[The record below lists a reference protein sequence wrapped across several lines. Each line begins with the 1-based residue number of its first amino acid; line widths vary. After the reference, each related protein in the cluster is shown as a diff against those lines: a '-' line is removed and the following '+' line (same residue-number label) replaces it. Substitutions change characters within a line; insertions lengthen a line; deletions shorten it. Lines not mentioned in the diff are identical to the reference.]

1 MSVKFQPFITRTRDN
16 AQVPTRIVSATK
28 AELTRTKQVPI
39 WRTDWT
45 SDYIQKSH
53 ALLYAQKTED
63 GELVGL
69 AAYEILENL
78 ITVNILY
85 MESEPGSGPD
95 ISREDR
101 TYRNIGRAFIAFG
114 IKLSIDHG
122 FNGDVTF
129 FAKNPELAE
138 HYEKDYGAIRVPG
151 RGQTNMAPRY
161 LICDDMAQSLFEL
174 YLKED

>member
-1 MSVKFQPFITRTRDN
+1 MKFQPFITRTKDN
-16 AQVPTRIVSATK
+16 ARVPTNILPATK
-28 AELTRTKQVPI
+28 AELKITTQDPT

-45 SDYIQKSH
+45 SDYIRESN

-63 GELVGL
+63 GTLVGL

-78 ITVNILY
+78 ITVSILY

-95 ISREDR
+95 VSRENR

-129 FAKNPELAE
+129 FAKTPELAE
-138 HYEKDYGAIRVPG
+138 HYERDFGAIRVPG
-151 RGQTNMAPRY
+151 RSQTNAAPRY
-161 LICDDMAQSLFEL
+161 LICDDVAQSLFEM
-174 YLKED
+174 YLEEE